1 MKDVRIEKMAELLVN
16 YSVTVQKG
24 DKVKIRGEYAAAPLV
39 KAVYAEVLKAGG
51 HPIVFL
57 EPEGLA
63 EILYKYAS
71 DEQLKFIHE
80 PEKII
85 TDNYD
90 VSIAIGATSNT
101 KALSSV
107 EPSRMVTPPS
117 SQNRTDENADAPFR

>member
-1 MKDVRIEKMAELLVN
+1 M
-16 YSVTVQKG
+16 
-24 DKVKIRGEYAAAPLV
+24 AAPLV
-39 KAVYAEVLKAGG
+39 KRLCRGIESRRAPDSV
-51 HPIVFL
+51 L

-90 VSIAIGATSNT
+90 VS
-101 KALSSV
+101 
-107 EPSRMVTPPS
+107 
-117 SQNRTDENADAPFR
+117 